1 MEPILIVDDAPTNRK
16 LTQRVLAAAGYDVR
30 AVSDA
35 GAALDAIAE
44 FRPRLVVTD
53 LRLNGMDGLALT
65 RRIKEDPAS
74 RDIAVI
80 VVTGCDTEEDR
91 RAAAH
96 AGCDDFIVKPIDTR
110 ALPGVIQAQLVRRR
124 EAAAPPE
131 PLASPAEL
139 PAWAAPLCREFLA
152 EGRSRSAALLAQD
165 AGAAEIRAAA
175 HVWAGLGGTFGYPEI
190 SALARRVHD
199 RLGRP
204 GAFPDREVAGWLH
217 RLRTLFDQAGAQAG
231 ASKVTSV
238 APELAAVLHGRRI
251 ALTGFDSAASAR
263 LSAALAAAGAHP
275 LDAAATQLPPSDLVI
290 AAAARAA
297 DAAKRL
303 RAEPGH
309 RLLLVGT
316 PPDGPGADALLGAAH
331 VDFVAEP
338 WSVIEVLSRACHLF
352 ARRADPFE
360 PSAQPSGG
368 PARIVIADDDP
379 TILALLK
386 TTVENSG
393 MECASAREGDAA
405 LQLVR
410 STAADAAIL
419 DVMMPNM
426 DGLEVLAAIRNDPA
440 LRRVRVLML
449 SALQQETD
457 IVRAFGL
464 GADDYVTKPFSPVEV
479 IARVKRLRR
488 AAS

>member
-16 LTQRVLAAAGYDVR
+16 LTQRVLAGAGYDVR
-30 AVSDA
+30 AVSDG
-35 GAALDAIAE
+35 GAALHAIAE
-44 FRPRLVVTD
+44 FRPRVVITD

-65 RRIKEDPAS
+65 RRIKEEPAS

-96 AGCDDFIVKPIDTR
+96 AGCDEFIVKPIDTR
-110 ALPGVIQAQLVRRR
+110 ALPGIVQAQLQRRR
-124 EAAAPPE
+124 EIAVAAE
-131 PLASPAEL
+131 PLPSAAEL
-139 PAWAAPLCREFLA
+139 PAWAAPLRREFLN
-152 EGRSRSAALLAQD
+152 EGGSRCAALLAEGP
-165 AGAAEIRAAA
+165 GAAEIRAAA

-190 SALARRVHD
+190 STLARRVHD

-204 GAFPDREVAGWLH
+204 DSAPDHEITGWLQG
-217 RLRTLFDQAGAQAG
+217 LLALFEQASGRANENPV
-231 ASKVTSV
+231 S
-238 APELAAVLHGRRI
+238 PELAALLHGRRI
-251 ALTGFDSAASAR
+251 ALIGFDSATSAR
-263 LSAALAAAGAHP
+263 LTAALAGAGAVMAGAAG
-275 LDAAATQLPPSDLVI
+275 DEPPACDLVI
-290 AAAARAA
+290 ANAAARAA
-297 DAAKRL
+297 VRP
-303 RAEPGH
+303 RREPRR
-309 RLLLVGT
+309 RLLLLGT
-316 PPDGPGADALLGAAH
+316 PPGGPGPDALLAAPH

-338 WSVIEVLSRACHLF
+338 WSAAEVLSRAGRLL
-352 ARRADPFE
+352 AGRYDPGVPPAE
-360 PSAQPSGG
+360 PSGG

-386 TTVENSG
+386 ATVENSG
-393 MECASAREGDAA
+393 MECAVAREGDAA
-405 LQLVR
+405 LHLVR
-410 STAADAAIL
+410 STGAHAAIL

-426 DGLEVLAAIRNDPA
+426 DGLEVLASIRNDPA
-440 LRRVRVLML
+440 LEHVRVLML

-488 AAS
+488 AVS